1 MSYRIG
7 ITGSAGTGKSTLAI
21 LTAQELGI
29 SHISSKSITQEI
41 LASEGFDYAS
51 GEQVECFLSQN
62 GRPDKI
68 MKKLQDMEAG
78 TEQFVTD
85 RMFVDLAAYAITE
98 LYDGDSKKVEQVF
111 NLCKSEMKK
120 YTHVIVCPW
129 GKNPI
134 KDNRVRT
141 LNPWYQFIIHS
152 IEVNLLD
159 LWDIRYYQVKS
170 IIEQD
175 KLNEILAYIKRS

>member
-1 MSYRIG
+1 
-7 ITGSAGTGKSTLAI
+7 
-21 LTAQELGI
+21 
-29 SHISSKSITQEI
+29 
-41 LASEGFDYAS
+41 
-51 GEQVECFLSQN
+51 
-62 GRPDKI
+62 
-68 MKKLQDMEAG
+68 
-78 TEQFVTD
+78 
-85 RMFVDLAAYAITE
+85 MFVDLAAYAITE

>member
-1 MSYRIG
+1 MLYRIG
-7 ITGSAGTGKSTLAI
+7 ITGSAGTGKTTLAI

-29 SHISSKSITQEI
+29 PHLSSKSITQEI
-41 LASEGFDYAS
+41 LANEGFDYAS

-68 MKKLQDMEAG
+68 MKKLQEMEAG

-98 LYDGDSKKVEQVF
+98 LYETDSKKVEQIF

-141 LNPWYQFIIHS
+141 LNPWYQFIVHS
-152 IEVNLLD
+152 IEVGLLD
-159 LWDIRYYQVKS
+159 LWGIGYHQVKS
-170 IIEQD
+170 VSEQD
-175 KLNEILAYIKRS
+175 KLKEILDYVKHS